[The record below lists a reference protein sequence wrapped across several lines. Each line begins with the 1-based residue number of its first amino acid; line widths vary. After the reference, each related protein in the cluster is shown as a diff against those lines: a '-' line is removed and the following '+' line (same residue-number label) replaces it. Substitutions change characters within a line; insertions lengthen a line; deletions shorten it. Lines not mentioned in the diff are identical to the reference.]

1 MPDANFSSLGK
12 PDRFNALL
20 KVSNFNESISSA
32 ANGLN
37 LQTLE
42 AAIKHLQTIEEQ
54 KVVTFV
60 DQFVA
65 LPQLPELVED
75 LKTLYAFQLDL
86 E

>member
-1 MPDANFSSLGK
+1 MDK
-12 PDRFNALL
+12 PDRVNALL
-20 KVSNFNESISSA
+20 KVSNFNESISSV

-42 AAIKHLQTIEEQ
+42 VAIKHLQTIEEQ
-54 KVVTFV
+54 NVVTFV

-86 E
+86 ELRKNQSND